1 MMRPQVLTIA
11 GSDSGGGAGIQA
23 DLKTFQELGVF
34 GTSVLTAVTAQNT
47 RGVHG
52 VEAVSPELITQQLDA
67 IGSDFSIAACKTGM
81 LFDASRIEAVA
92 TGVKRHVFNRLVV
105 DPVMIAKGGA
115 PLLQDT
121 AVDALK
127 TSLLPLATVVT
138 PNVPEAEVLTG
149 LTIRSFND
157 RLEAA
162 RRMLAYG
169 VRAVILKGGH
179 LEGETAEDLIMT
191 ESEVFL
197 LSAPRIQTSD
207 THGTGCTFSA
217 ALTAE
222 LAKGRS
228 IMEAAVTA
236 KRFIQS
242 AITHGL
248 EIGAGHGPTNHWAY
262 VAYGEEGVTIESIKA
277 GTR

>member
-1 MMRPQVLTIA
+1 MRPQVLTIA

-81 LFDASRIEAVA
+81 LFDAARIEAVA

-179 LEGETAEDLIMT
+179 LEGETAEDLIMM

>member
-23 DLKTFQELGVF
+23 DLKTFQELEVF

-81 LFDASRIEAVA
+81 LFDAARIEAVA

-121 AVDALK
+121 AGDALK

-179 LEGETAEDLIMT
+179 LEGETAEDLIMM

>member
-23 DLKTFQELGVF
+23 DLKTFQERGVF

-52 VEAVSPELITQQLDA
+52 VEAVSPELVTQQLDA
-67 IGSDFSIAACKTGM
+67 IGSDFSIEACKTGM
-81 LFDASRIEAVA
+81 LFDATRIEAVA
-92 TGVKRHVFNRLVV
+92 AGIRRHAFDRLVV

-115 PLLQDT
+115 SLLQDS
-121 AVDALK
+121 AVEALK

-149 LTIRSFND
+149 MTIRTIED

-162 RRMLAYG
+162 ERMLAYG
-169 VRAVILKGGH
+169 VSAVILKGGH
-179 LEGETAEDLIMT
+179 LEGECAEDLVMT
-191 ESEVFL
+191 KSETFL

-222 LAKGRS
+222 LAKGKS
-228 IMEAAVTA
+228 ILDATVTA
-236 KRFIQS
+236 KQFMQS

-248 EIGAGHGPTNHWAY
+248 DIGAGHGPTNHWAY
-262 VAYGEEGVTIESIKA
+262 AMYGEVGVTIESI
-277 GTR
+277 TTSHR

>member
-1 MMRPQVLTIA
+1 MRPQVLTIA

-23 DLKTFQELGVF
+23 DIKTFQELGVF

-47 RGVHG
+47 CGVHG
-52 VEAVSPELITQQLDA
+52 IEAVSPELVTRQLDA
-67 IGSDFSIAACKTGM
+67 IGADFSIAACKTGM
-81 LFDASRIEAVA
+81 LFDAARIEAVA
-92 TGVKRHVFNRLVV
+92 TGVRRHAFNQLVV

-115 PLLQDT
+115 SLLQDS
-121 AVDALK
+121 AVVALK

-149 LTIRSFND
+149 MTIRTFED
-157 RLEAA
+157 RIEAA
-162 RRMLAYG
+162 ERILAYG
-169 VRAVILKGGH
+169 VGAVILKGGH
-179 LEGETAEDLIMT
+179 LEGDYADDVVMT
-191 ESEVFL
+191 ESETFIV
-197 LSAPRIQTSD
+197 SAPRIQTSD

-222 LAKGRS
+222 LAKGQP
-228 IMEAAVTA
+228 ILEATVIA
-236 KRFIQS
+236 KQFIQS

-262 VAYGEEGVTIESIKA
+262 AIHGEAGVTVEAIK
-277 GTR
+277 TSHR

>member
-1 MMRPQVLTIA
+1 MTRPQVLTIA

-52 VEAVSPELITQQLDA
+52 IEAVSPELVTQQLDA
-67 IGSDFSIAACKTGM
+67 VGSDFSIAACKTGM
-81 LFDASRIEAVA
+81 LFDAARIEVVA
-92 TGVKRHVFNRLVV
+92 AGLRRHAFRRLVV
-105 DPVMIAKGGA
+105 DPVMVAKGGA
-115 PLLQDT
+115 SLLQDS
-121 AVDALK
+121 AVKALQ

-149 LTIRSFND
+149 MTIRTFED
-157 RLEAA
+157 RIQAA
-162 RRMLAYG
+162 ERMLAYG
-169 VRAVILKGGH
+169 VHAVILKGGH
-179 LEGETAEDLIMT
+179 LDGESADDVVMTA
-191 ESEVFL
+191 SETFL

-228 IMEAAVTA
+228 IIDAALTA

-242 AITHGL
+242 AITYGL
-248 EIGAGHGPTNHWAY
+248 DIGAGHGPTNHWAY
-262 VAYGEEGVTIESIKA
+262 AVHGEAGVTIESITA
-277 GTR
+277 NHR

>member
-52 VEAVSPELITQQLDA
+52 VEAVSPELVTQQLDA
-67 IGSDFSIAACKTGM
+67 IGSDFTIAACKTGM
-81 LFDASRIEAVA
+81 LFDAARIEVVA
-92 TGVKRHVFNRLVV
+92 DGVRRHVFNTLVV

-115 PLLQDT
+115 SLLQDS
-121 AVDALK
+121 AVQALK

-149 LTIRSFND
+149 MTIRTFED
-157 RLEAA
+157 RIKAA
-162 RRMLAYG
+162 EQMLAYG

-179 LEGETAEDLIMT
+179 LEGESAEDLIVT
-191 ESEVFL
+191 ESETFI

-222 LAKGRS
+222 LAKGCS
-228 IMEAAVTA
+228 ILEATVTA
-236 KRFIQS
+236 KQFIQS

-262 VAYGEEGVTIESIKA
+262 AMHGEAGVTIESI
-277 GTR
+277 TTHHR